1 MQHVRE
7 EDAAETWVSYAR
19 DIYRNVCA
27 ELVFLDMGSRNISN
41 KVRSSK
47 LAWLRKR
54 IEDMEPEQA
63 AHAVR
68 PLLQNYKHSLDQ
80 VTSAWL
86 PFVSGSMG
94 ANDEYHNEF
103 WATLATADEQ
113 KCLSI
118 SYGILQ
124 RQLYDSYDEETA
136 GLLLQC
142 SCEALS
148 RHNCKV
154 QLVYRLMQPLQRSEI
169 LQYAKLGKKPAAQQ
183 AEPANHGK
191 RNKHL

>member
-7 EDAAETWVSYAR
+7 EDSAETWVSYAR

-68 PLLQNYKHSLDQ
+68 PLLQNYKHSLGQ
-80 VTSAWL
+80 VTAAWL
-86 PFVSGSMG
+86 PFVSESMG

-142 SCEALS
+142 SFEALA

-154 QLVYRLMQPLQRSEI
+154 RLVYRLMQPLQRSEL
-169 LQYAKLGKKPAAQQ
+169 LQYAKLGKSPMVSTT
-183 AEPANHGK
+183 EPASK
-191 RNKHL
+191 SSRSRS